1 MKEHLLR
8 YDEFAKY
15 ISSKNILV
23 IGNDHLG
30 HGKSAKKEDYGY
42 FGNGKSETVVND
54 LHKVTQYAKETY
66 GNDIPF
72 FLLGHS
78 MGSFMARRYMMTYGN
93 ELSGIII
100 SGTGSKPQLLMPFAR
115 LLINTIAVFKGERYI
130 SDFIT
135 NIIFGKNN
143 DRIIDK
149 KTEVDWLTN
158 DEEIVKAYMNDDMC
172 MFDFTL
178 NGYDTLL
185 EAIEFIQ
192 KKSNIKKIPK
202 DLPMFFISGTDD
214 PVGDYSKGVEKA
226 YDDMCKASIKDVDI
240 MLYHG
245 GRHEMLNEI
254 IRDSVYEDVYN
265 WIKKHI

>member
-66 GNDIPF
+66 GNDIPY

-100 SGTGSKPQLLMPFAR
+100 S
-115 LLINTIAVFKGERYI
+115 
-130 SDFIT
+130 
-135 NIIFGKNN
+135 
-143 DRIIDK
+143 
-149 KTEVDWLTN
+149 
-158 DEEIVKAYMNDDMC
+158 
-172 MFDFTL
+172 
-178 NGYDTLL
+178 
-185 EAIEFIQ
+185 
-192 KKSNIKKIPK
+192 
-202 DLPMFFISGTDD
+202 
-214 PVGDYSKGVEKA
+214 
-226 YDDMCKASIKDVDI
+226 
-240 MLYHG
+240 
-245 GRHEMLNEI
+245 
-254 IRDSVYEDVYN
+254 
-265 WIKKHI
+265 